1 MQKRLIIRLAGSSFD
16 LVSVWRGCALALFC
30 FSPLASLSGQEVKG
44 DAKPVTAGPS
54 NAGKMRDRITDEQLK
69 EARKTV
75 PSTLDKAKAKP
86 VDPPTAAVKR
96 DVYQISDVLV
106 DGGFHTVVPRGAVL
120 SVPESLADR
129 LASGPAGKFQF
140 WPDFYARNKNW
151 IKLQEVDVEVAR
163 GKMPIPE
170 NVIKMMET
178 EPKMVLAVYKGN
190 PITVLEAA
198 APEGAVEKAE
208 EKK

>member
-1 MQKRLIIRLAGSSFD
+1 MQKGLIYRLARSRQGHVRV
-16 LVSVWRGCALALFC
+16 LRVCALALLSSF
-30 FSPLASLSGQEVKG
+30 PLVSVLGQESKG
-44 DAKPVTAGPS
+44 G
-54 NAGKMRDRITDEQLK
+54 AGKMRDRITDEQLK
-69 EARKTV
+69 EARKEV
-75 PSTLDKAKAKP
+75 PSTLDKVKAKP
-86 VDPPTAAVKR
+86 IDPPPAGVKR
-96 DVYQISDVLV
+96 DVYQISDILV

-129 LASGPAGKFQF
+129 LASSPAGKFQF

-163 GKMPIPE
+163 GKMPLPE
-170 NVIKMMET
+170 SVIKMMST
-178 EPKMVLAVYKGN
+178 EPKLVLAVFKGN

-198 APEGAVEKAE
+198 APEAAAVEKTG